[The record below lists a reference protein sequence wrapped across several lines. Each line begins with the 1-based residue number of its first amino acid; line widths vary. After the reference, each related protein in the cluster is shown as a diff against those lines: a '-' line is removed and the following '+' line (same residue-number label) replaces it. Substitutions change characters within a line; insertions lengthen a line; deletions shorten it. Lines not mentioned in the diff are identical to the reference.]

1 MRAFLILALFLA
13 TPAEAASN
21 YRLHEDG
28 GFSTYVPAY
37 RTSKEVDANHC
48 EFYVNAFGL
57 GSWSHGG
64 FSQSWIE
71 AYLSIGKLN
80 GKVLGAGAYVELRDQ
95 DTGRVFDG
103 AFFGNFLDPRYAVV
117 KLTYFAN
124 ADQARRNLSI
134 QRFAFFVDLRED
146 KGAVTRYWI
155 SNQGRDFTVREV
167 THEFPFFE
175 KSIGS
180 GTVRYVEGPS
190 PIFYQKN
197 ACR

>member
-1 MRAFLILALFLA
+1 MRAFLILALLIA
-13 TPAEAASN
+13 SPAEAVPN
-21 YRLHEDG
+21 YQLHEDG
-28 GFSTYVPAY
+28 GFSAISPRYKPAA
-37 RTSKEVDANHC
+37 EFDADHC

-64 FSQSWIE
+64 FSQSWME
-71 AYLSIGKLN
+71 AYLSIRDLGGKT
-80 GKVLGAGAYVELRDQ
+80 VGAGAYVELRDQ

-103 AFFGNFLDPRYAVV
+103 AFFGNFLEPNYAVV

-134 QRFAFFVDLRED
+134 QRFAFFVDVRD
-146 KGAVTRYWI
+146 TKGSVIRYWI
-155 SNQGRDFTVREV
+155 SNHGRDFTIREV
-167 THEFPFFE
+167 THEFPYHE

-180 GTVRYVEGPS
+180 GMVRYVEWPS
-190 PIFYQKN
+190 PILNQKS